1 MVHRTALPAA
11 APAWRFL
18 PRPAVWGSLGR
29 ALQCGEPRA
38 SCFSAPRPAGP
49 VSPAAPR
56 HPECT
61 RLQRVSRR
69 QLLPR
74 MVERLYDSEPRMG
87 VVPCPRF
94 ECQILTFPGAP
105 DCEAVPG
112 RLWPGR
118 RPLTTALGPAALG
131 VRFSPGRSRSG
142 QPLAPR
148 CPQPSG
154 AAASGSL
161 HCGVRPPRRAGG
173 LRGSAHSEHLIPLP
187 PRPRALG
194 APGTPECPGG
204 GAGTPAWPLAVARD
218 SRGGDQPA
226 EPFNSFQT
234 H

>member
-1 MVHRTALPAA
+1 
-11 APAWRFL
+11 
-18 PRPAVWGSLGR
+18 
-29 ALQCGEPRA
+29 
-38 SCFSAPRPAGP
+38 
-49 VSPAAPR
+49 
-56 HPECT
+56 
-61 RLQRVSRR
+61 
-69 QLLPR
+69 
-74 MVERLYDSEPRMG
+74 MG

-218 SRGGDQPA
+218 SRGETSPQSPSTLSKHTKLPAPSRSREPPSFTELA
-226 EPFNSFQT
+226 EPADCSQFPGYPLPQE
-234 H
+234 